1 MDNKCWICGKQEPMM
16 FTCRHCGKTFC
27 SDHRLPER
35 HACEDLDRNAGYSSG
50 TSGTSGNYNRS
61 NTGGQAYG
69 PEMDDVIKNMMKDAA
84 RTAAKGAATGAVHR
98 TRSSIS
104 TSPSMAII
112 FICII
117 SFFLELIP
125 GYVDFFQL
133 VPNTIFLKPW
143 TLITHMF
150 LHASFGHIFFNMLV
164 LFFFGREL
172 ERRIGKD
179 MFLYVYF
186 ISGVVA
192 ALGYALTSSV
202 SYHPMVGASGA
213 IMGVFATLAILAP
226 DMQVYVYFIP
236 MKIKYALLLF
246 VLLDFTLI
254 GAPDMIAHTAHLS
267 GVLVGLYMGIR
278 IRNNRKQR
286 RRAEYD
292 PRRW

>member
-1 MDNKCWICGKQEPMM
+1 MM

-35 HACEDLDRNAGYSSG
+35 HACEGLDRGSG
-50 TSGTSGNYNRS
+50 SFGNYGRNHS
-61 NTGGQAYG
+61 GSQSYG
-69 PEMDDVIKNMMKDAA
+69 PKMDEAIKNMMKDAA

-98 TRSSIS
+98 TRSSIA

-112 FICII
+112 FICIV

-125 GYVDFFQL
+125 GYVEFFQL
-133 VPNTIFLKPW
+133 VPSTMFSRPW

-179 MFLYVYF
+179 LFLYVYF
-186 ISGVVA
+186 VSGIVA
-192 ALGYALTSSV
+192 ALGYALTSSL
-202 SYHPMVGASGA
+202 SYPMVGASGA
-213 IMGVFATLAILAP
+213 IMGVFATLTILAP

-246 VLLDFTLI
+246 ALLDFALI

-267 GVLVGLYMGIR
+267 GVLVGLFMGLR
-278 IRNNRKQR
+278 IRNSRKQR
-286 RRAEYD
+286 RRTEYD

>member
-1 MDNKCWICGKQEPMM
+1 MM

-35 HACEDLDRNAGYSSG
+35 HACEGLDRNAGYS
-50 TSGTSGNYNRS
+50 SGTSGNYNRS

-150 LHASFGHIFFNMLV
+150 LHASFGHILFNMLV

-202 SYHPMVGASGA
+202 SYPMVGASGA
-213 IMGVFATLAILAP
+213 IMGVFATLTILAP

-246 VLLDFTLI
+246 VLLDFALI

-278 IRNNRKQR
+278 IRNTRKQR

>member
-35 HACEDLDRNAGYSSG
+35 HACDGLERGTGFTSGNTG
-50 TSGTSGNYNRS
+50 TSGYSRTHTASQSQGKD
-61 NTGGQAYG
+61 
-69 PEMDDVIKNMMKDAA
+69 MDEVIKNMMKDAA
-84 RTAAKGAATGAVHR
+84 RNAAKGAATGAVHR
-98 TRSSIS
+98 TRSSIK

-125 GYVDFFQL
+125 GYVELFQL
-133 VPNTIFLKPW
+133 VPSTMFTRPW

-150 LHASFGHIFFNMLV
+150 LHAGFGHLFFNMLV

-179 MFLYVYF
+179 LFLYVYF
-186 ISGVVA
+186 ISGIIA
-192 ALGYALTSSV
+192 AFGYALTSSTG
-202 SYHPMVGASGA
+202 YPMIGASGA
-213 IMGVFATLAILAP
+213 IMGVFATLTVLAP

-236 MKIKYALLLF
+236 MRIKYALLLF
-246 VLLDFTLI
+246 ALLDFALM
-254 GAPDMIAHTAHLS
+254 GANDMVAHTAHLS
-267 GVLVGLYMGIR
+267 GVLVGLYMGYR
-278 IRNNRKQR
+278 IKNNRKQY
-286 RRAEYD
+286 RRAAYD
-292 PRRW
+292 NRRW